1 MTHVRR
7 HLRNLV
13 VVMVPLML
21 LAAMA
26 YGPGV
31 ALAGGSDTVA
41 EAQEDFADAVAD
53 ANEELQKALADAQA
67 EFAEAIAD
75 AREELAEELADL

>member
-41 EAQEDFADAVAD
+41 EIEEDFADAVAD
-53 ANEELQKALADAQA
+53 ADERLQEAMERFREAFADAT
-67 EFAEAIAD
+67 
-75 AREELAEELADL
+75 EERAEELADL